1 MLAAAAR
8 IERTISWGNG
18 ATRMMRA
25 FNANRDM
32 IELMRE
38 LAHAT
43 ELRSG
48 EPLSA

>member
-1 MLAAAAR
+1 
-8 IERTISWGNG
+8 
-18 ATRMMRA
+18 MMRA

-38 LAHAT
+38 LAHTT